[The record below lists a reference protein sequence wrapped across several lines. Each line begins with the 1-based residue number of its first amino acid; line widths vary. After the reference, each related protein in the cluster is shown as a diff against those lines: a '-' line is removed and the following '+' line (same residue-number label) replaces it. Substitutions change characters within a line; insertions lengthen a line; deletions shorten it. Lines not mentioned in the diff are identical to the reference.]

1 MTEEERLAKEAAD
14 KAAADKIAADKA
26 EADRLEA
33 EAVEAA
39 ERLKKDP
46 VMSKALEKLVAE
58 QLADIKTKL
67 DGAYGARDAAVTEA
81 AKLKEEKRLAD
92 IQALKDAG
100 KHKEA
105 AEAELAAVLAEN
117 KALKEVNTNL
127 SRDSSVKDSLK
138 GLDFR
143 GAKASDAA
151 FKEIVDQLIQN
162 DKGQWVHKT
171 GVSVEQFV
179 EAYAKD
185 DDNSYLFKP
194 KASSGGGSGNQR
206 STNNQSSD
214 GSLFNKTQA
223 EVLALAA
230 AGKLPSRN
238 R

>member
-46 VMSKALEKLVAE
+46 VMSKAVEKLVAE

-143 GAKASDAA
+143 GVKASDAA

-194 KASSGGGSGNQR
+194 KASSGSGSGNQR
-206 STNNQSSD
+206 GTNNQSSD
-214 GSLFNKTQA
+214 GSLFKKTQA
-223 EVLALAA
+223 EVIALAA
-230 AGKLPSRN
+230 AGKLPPRN